1 MTEDPFQETAKALVA
16 EFGEEAE
23 QVVVLRAD
31 QCARRA
37 DAAGEKLWWRVREAV
52 AAILRGDAP

>member
-1 MTEDPFQETAKALVA
+1 MATDLVQETAKALVA

-37 DAAGEKLWWRVREAV
+37 DPAGEKLWWRVREAV
-52 AAILRGDAP
+52 AAILRADRS